1 MSRLQALIFDVDGTL
16 AETERDAHRAG
27 FNVAFEEAG
36 LEDRWSPELYGQL
49 LAVPGGKERIRH
61 YWTEHK
67 GEPEPD
73 WEWVKGLHQRKAEVY
88 TERIR
93 AGLVPPRSGILRL
106 LREAREAGIR
116 LAIATTTTRAPL
128 MELLR
133 HTLAPEAAEWFEV
146 IVAGDEVAA
155 KKPSPDAYDK
165 ALADLGLAPGAC
177 LAVEDSR
184 PGVEAAV
191 AAHLPVVVTTSEYT
205 GSHDFPG
212 ALAVFDGFGEPD
224 AEPARVVRGE
234 VELPAHGAVDLD
246 TLIRLHAAWTESE
259 ARHG

>member
-1 MSRLQALIFDVDGTL
+1 MSQLQALIFDVDGTL
-16 AETERDAHRAG
+16 AETERDAHRTG

-36 LEDRWSPELYGQL
+36 LDDRWSPELYGEL

-61 YWTEHK
+61 YWTQVK

-73 WEWVKGLHQRKAEVY
+73 WEWVKGLHERKAEVY

-93 AGLVPPRSGILRL
+93 AGLVPPRPGILRL

-133 HTLAPEAAEWFEV
+133 HTLAPEAPEWFEV

-155 KKPSPDAYDK
+155 KKPSPDAYTK
-165 ALADLGLAPGAC
+165 ALADIDLPPEAC
-177 LAVEDSR
+177 LALEDSR

-205 GSHDFPG
+205 AEHAFPG
-212 ALAVFDGFGEPD
+212 ALAVFDGLGEPGG
-224 AEPARVVRGE
+224 EPAHVIRGE
-234 VELPAHGAVDLD
+234 VALPAHGAVDLA
-246 TLIRLHAAWTESE
+246 TLTRLHAAWAGTV
-259 ARHG
+259 AGAD

>member
-16 AETERDAHRAG
+16 AETERDAHRTG

-36 LEDRWSPELYGQL
+36 LEDRWSPELYGEL

-61 YWTEHK
+61 YWTQYK

-73 WEWVKGLHQRKAEVY
+73 WGWVKGLHERKAEVY

-106 LREAREAGIR
+106 LGEAREAGMR

-133 HTLAPEAAEWFEV
+133 HTLDPEAPEWFEV

-155 KKPSPDAYDK
+155 KKPSPDAYVK
-165 ALADLGLAPGAC
+165 ALADLDLPASAC
-177 LAVEDSR
+177 LALEDSR

-191 AAHLPVVVTTSEYT
+191 AAGLPVVVTTSEYT
-205 GSHDFPG
+205 GSHEFPG
-212 ALAVFDGFGEPD
+212 ALAVFDGFGEPGG
-224 AEPARVVRGE
+224 ERARVISGE
-234 VELPAHGAVDLD
+234 VTLPDHGAVDLA
-246 TLIRLHAAWTESE
+246 TLIRLHESSAA
-259 ARHG
+259 AGGG

>member
-1 MSRLQALIFDVDGTL
+1 MSSLQALIFDVDGTL
-16 AETERDAHRAG
+16 AETERDAHRTG

-36 LEDRWSPELYGQL
+36 LEDRWSPELYGEL

-61 YWTEHK
+61 YWTQYK

-73 WEWVKGLHQRKAEVY
+73 WEWVKGLHERKAEVY

-93 AGLVPPRSGILRL
+93 NGLVPPRPGILRL
-106 LREAREAGIR
+106 LREAREAGLR

-133 HTLAPEAAEWFEV
+133 HTLDPEAPEWFEV
-146 IVAGDEVAA
+146 IVAGDEVAE

-165 ALADLGLAPGAC
+165 ALADLALPAQAC
-177 LAVEDSR
+177 LALEDSR

-191 AAHLPVVVTTSEYT
+191 AAGVPVVVTTSEYT
-205 GSHDFPG
+205 ANHQFPG
-212 ALAVFDGFGEPD
+212 ALAVFDSLGEPD
-224 AEPARVVRGE
+224 GQPARVLRGE
-234 VELPAHGAVDLD
+234 ADLPAHGVVDLA
-246 TLIRLHAAWTESE
+246 TLSRLHQAGSVAATEKD
-259 ARHG
+259 